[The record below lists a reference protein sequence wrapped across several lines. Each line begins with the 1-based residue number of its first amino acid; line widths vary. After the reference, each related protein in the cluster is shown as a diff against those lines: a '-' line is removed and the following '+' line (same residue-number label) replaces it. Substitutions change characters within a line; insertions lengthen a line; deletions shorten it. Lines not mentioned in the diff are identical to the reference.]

1 MNVSE
6 HNLQHMPVGK
16 TTGALHRTCSSTG
29 WTPRPTERLPA
40 GANAASSSMQLG
52 AQPCRPPSA
61 EVSVPQLNLMGSLR
75 LSQHS
80 SSEQTPSDKVC
91 SVRRLHFLQSL
102 DRYNC
107 SCIGSSKFT
116 SLAF

>member
-1 MNVSE
+1 MDVSQ
-6 HNLQHMPVGK
+6 HKLQHMSVGK

-40 GANAASSSMQLG
+40 GANAASSSLQLG
-52 AQPCRPPSA
+52 ALPRRPPSA

-80 SSEQTPSDKVC
+80 SSDQTPSDKVC
-91 SVRRLHFLQSL
+91 SNS
-102 DRYNC
+102 
-107 SCIGSSKFT
+107 
-116 SLAF
+116 